1 MITTT
6 NSKPIANAG
15 LDQVVEV
22 NSKVLV
28 NGSASSDA
36 DGNALTYTWELVSK
50 PETSAA
56 ILETSNSLQTVFSA
70 DKAGDYVLRLI
81 VRDAYLESEPD
92 TVVIHANPVNIAPIA
107 NAGADNNVAVGN
119 IVTLDASASSDAN
132 GDNLNY
138 QWNLISKPE
147 GSQALLD
154 SDNQVTSKFT
164 LDKPGQYIAQL
175 IVNDGQLNSEPDQV
189 IITTLNTRPVAI
201 IKVVESLIQGQSI
214 TLDGSD
220 SYDKDGDSLTYE
232 WSILTKPENSQL
244 PLNNTNQDKLT
255 LVPDKVGVYIAQ
267 LIVKDAELNSEPV
280 TAMFTVYAYEPLT
293 ITILEPTD
301 HSYTNQPAL
310 TIKGQLK
317 YKANLSV
324 QNDKL
329 DVNSSDYTFS
339 YHVTLQEGLN
349 EWVFSAID
357 PLNQIITKQLTVYL
371 DTIKPNVPDKTKITV
386 NRSTRNSMV
395 FFEGQ
400 ENAVEPNTVV
410 LITNIRTGEVLKPNA
425 DNVGHFSASFMGN
438 ADDTFN
444 IAVQDRAENISESIV
459 VNIGNNFTPLR
470 PVGEGVLSLY
480 AGGGNLTADGEKAT
494 NLKIDGGYGYVA
506 EDSQGQIYF
515 VDASNHTIRKVLK
528 DGTVKT
534 VVGNGASGPMG
545 LNDGQPANTVPIN
558 YIMNIVI
565 GPDDL
570 LYFIEN
576 PDYWGS
582 TGGMIRYVDKDGL
595 LQTKMYIPWAQI
607 MSLDFSPSGEIY
619 FASQHNNAVYKIDL
633 NNQISEV
640 LGGLFWPGN
649 INVKDDGSLYISDT
663 YHSTLIILDP
673 SGNRTDLSVFAPR
686 GVTFDEDDNVYI
698 ASGQNS
704 SNSSGIYFYNK
715 TMSQPTNLS
724 VIRTPSDYGLDPADQ
739 AKLADVH
746 FYDILSI
753 RYSKIHKA
761 LFIPC
766 GDRIFAVWQ
775 NQ

>member
-1 MITTT
+1 
-6 NSKPIANAG
+6 
-15 LDQVVEV
+15 
-22 NSKVLV
+22 
-28 NGSASSDA
+28 
-36 DGNALTYTWELVSK
+36 
-50 PETSAA
+50 
-56 ILETSNSLQTVFSA
+56 
-70 DKAGDYVLRLI
+70 
-81 VRDAYLESEPD
+81 
-92 TVVIHANPVNIAPIA
+92 
-107 NAGADNNVAVGN
+107 
-119 IVTLDASASSDAN
+119 
-132 GDNLNY
+132 
-138 QWNLISKPE
+138 
-147 GSQALLD
+147 
-154 SDNQVTSKFT
+154 
-164 LDKPGQYIAQL
+164 
-175 IVNDGQLNSEPDQV
+175 
-189 IITTLNTRPVAI
+189 
-201 IKVVESLIQGQSI
+201 
-214 TLDGSD
+214 
-220 SYDKDGDSLTYE
+220 
-232 WSILTKPENSQL
+232 
-244 PLNNTNQDKLT
+244 
-255 LVPDKVGVYIAQ
+255 
-267 LIVKDAELNSEPV
+267 
-280 TAMFTVYAYEPLT
+280 
-293 ITILEPTD
+293 
-301 HSYTNQPAL
+301 
-310 TIKGQLK
+310 
-317 YKANLSV
+317 
-324 QNDKL
+324 
-329 DVNSSDYTFS
+329 
-339 YHVTLQEGLN
+339 
-349 EWVFSAID
+349 
-357 PLNQIITKQLTVYL
+357 
-371 DTIKPNVPDKTKITV
+371 
-386 NRSTRNSMV
+386 MV